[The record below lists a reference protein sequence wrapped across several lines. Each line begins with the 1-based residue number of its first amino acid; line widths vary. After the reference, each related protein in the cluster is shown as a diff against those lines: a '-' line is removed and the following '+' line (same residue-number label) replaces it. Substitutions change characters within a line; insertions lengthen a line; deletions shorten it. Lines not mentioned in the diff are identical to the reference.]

1 MSAGNDRPA
10 DRGVALITGASR
22 GIGAATARLAAKR
35 GYDVAVNYVAN
46 EKAAAEVVRD
56 VEAAGRRA
64 LAVKGDVAREADI
77 VALFDAVEKK
87 LGPIAALVNNAGIAG
102 KTGRVEDVT
111 ADMVKAVLDLN
122 VFGALIC
129 AREAVRR
136 MSTKRGGKG
145 GVIVNVSSGAAT
157 RGSPNSYVWY
167 AASKAALDAITLGLG
182 LEVAGEGIR
191 VVGMAA
197 GVTETE
203 IHEAAGG
210 PERLQQMAKM
220 IPLGRV
226 AQPEEMAEAILWL
239 MSDGARYC
247 TATTLRAGGGL

>member
-1 MSAGNDRPA
+1 MSGQSAGT
-10 DRGVALITGASR
+10 VLITGASR
-22 GIGAATARLAAKR
+22 GIGAATARLAAAR

-46 EKAAAEVVRD
+46 EAAAAKVVGA

-64 LAVKGDVAREADI
+64 IAVKADVGREADI
-77 VALFDAVEKK
+77 LAMFDAVDAK
-87 LGPIAALVNNAGIAG
+87 LAPITALVNNAGTFA
-102 KTGRVEDVT
+102 KTGRVEDVS
-111 ADMVKAVLDLN
+111 ADTVRAVLDLN
-122 VFGALIC
+122 VFGALLC

-197 GVTETE
+197 GVTETD
-203 IHEAAGG
+203 IHTAAGG
-210 PERLQQMAKM
+210 TGRLAQMAKLV
-220 IPLGRV
+220 PLGRV

>member
-1 MSAGNDRPA
+1 MSQSNRPR
-10 DRGVALITGASR
+10 DCGTVLITGAGR
-22 GIGAATARLAAKR
+22 GIGAATARLAARR

-46 EKAAAEVVRD
+46 EKAAAAVVHD

-64 LAVKGDVAREADI
+64 LAVKADVAREADI
-77 VALFDAVEKK
+77 LAMFDAVDEK

-111 ADMVKAVLDLN
+111 AAMVKAVLDLN
-122 VFGALIC
+122 VFGALLC

-136 MSTKRGGKG
+136 MSTKRGGSG

-167 AASKAALDAITLGLG
+167 AASKAALDAITMGLG

-210 PERLQQMAKM
+210 PGRLQQMAKI

-226 AQPEEMAEAILWL
+226 AQPEEMAESILWL

>member
-1 MSAGNDRPA
+1 MSEAKGT
-10 DRGVALITGASR
+10 VLITGASR
-22 GIGAATARLAAKR
+22 GIGAAAARLAAKR

-46 EKAAAEVVRD
+46 EKAAAAVLRD

-64 LAVKGDVAREADI
+64 LAVKADVAHEADI
-77 VALFDAVEKK
+77 LAMFDAVDKK

-122 VFGALIC
+122 VFGALLC

-167 AASKAALDAITLGLG
+167 AASKAALDAITMGLG

-197 GVTETE
+197 GVTDTE

-210 PERLQQMAKM
+210 PGRLQQMAKM

-226 AQPEEMAEAILWL
+226 AQPEEMAESILWL
-239 MSDGARYC
+239 MSDGAHYC

>member
-1 MSAGNDRPA
+1 MSAGK
-10 DRGVALITGASR
+10 GTVLITGASR

-46 EKAAAEVVRD
+46 EAAAAAVVRD

-64 LAVKGDVAREADI
+64 AAVKGDVGREADI
-77 VALFDAVEKK
+77 LAMFEAAEKR
-87 LGPIAALVNNAGIAG
+87 LGPIAALVNNAGVVG
-102 KTGRVEDVT
+102 KTGQVADVT
-111 ADMVKAVLDLN
+111 AEMVKAVLDIN
-122 VFGALIC
+122 VFGALLC

-167 AASKAALDAITLGLG
+167 AASKAALDAITMGLG
-182 LEVAGEGIR
+182 LEVAGEGVR

-197 GVTETE
+197 GVTDTE
-203 IHEAAGG
+203 IHNDAGG
-210 PERLQQMAKM
+210 PDRLAKM
-220 IPLGRV
+220 AAMVPLGR
-226 AQPEEMAEAILWL
+226 AAEPREMAEAILWL
-239 MSDGARYC
+239 MSDAARYV

>member
-1 MSAGNDRPA
+1 MS
-10 DRGVALITGASR
+10 VVLITGASR

-35 GYDVAVNYVAN
+35 GWDVAVNYVAN

-64 LAVKGDVAREADI
+64 LAVKADVAREADI
-77 VALFDAVEKK
+77 LAMFDAVETK
-87 LGPIAALVNNAGIAG
+87 LGPIGALVNNAGIAG

-129 AREAVRR
+129 AREAVKR

-157 RGSPNSYVWY
+157 RGSPNSHVWY
-167 AASKAALDAITLGLG
+167 AASKAALDAITMGLG

-203 IHEAAGG
+203 IHEDAGG
-210 PERLQQMAKM
+210 PGRLAQMAKM

-226 AQPEEMAEAILWL
+226 AQPQEMAEAILWL
-239 MSDGARYC
+239 MSDAARYV

>member
-1 MSAGNDRPA
+1 MSAGK
-10 DRGVALITGASR
+10 GVVLITGASR

-46 EKAAAEVVRD
+46 EAAAAAVVRD

-64 LAVKGDVAREADI
+64 AAVKGNVGREADI
-77 VALFDAVEKK
+77 LAMFDAAEKR
-87 LGPIAALVNNAGIAG
+87 LGPIAALVNNAGVVG
-102 KTGRVEDVT
+102 KTGQVADVT
-111 ADMVKAVLDLN
+111 ADMVRAVLDVN
-122 VFGALIC
+122 VFGALLC

-167 AASKAALDAITLGLG
+167 AASKAALDAITMGLG
-182 LEVAGEGIR
+182 LEVAGEGVR

-197 GVTETE
+197 GVTDTE
-203 IHEAAGG
+203 IHNDAGG
-210 PERLQQMAKM
+210 PDRLAKM
-220 IPLGRV
+220 AAMVPLGR
-226 AQPEEMAEAILWL
+226 AAEPREMAEAILWL
-239 MSDGARYC
+239 MSDAARYV

>member
-1 MSAGNDRPA
+1 MI
-10 DRGVALITGASR
+10 VTGASR

-46 EKAAAEVVRD
+46 EAAAAEVVRD

-64 LAVKGDVAREADI
+64 VAIKGNVGIEADI
-77 VALFDAVEKK
+77 LAMFETAEKR
-87 LGPIAALVNNAGIAG
+87 LGPIAALVNNAGVVG
-102 KTGRVEDVT
+102 KTGLVADVT
-111 ADMVKAVLDLN
+111 AEMVRAVLDIN
-122 VFGALIC
+122 VFGALLC

-157 RGSPNSYVWY
+157 KGSPNSYVWY
-167 AASKAALDAITLGLG
+167 AASKAALDAITMGLG
-182 LEVAGEGIR
+182 LEVAGEGVR

-203 IHEAAGG
+203 IHNDAGG
-210 PERLQQMAKM
+210 PDRLAKM
-220 IPLGRV
+220 AAMVPLGR
-226 AQPEEMAEAILWL
+226 AARPEEMAEAILWL
-239 MSDGARYC
+239 MSDAARYC

>member
-1 MSAGNDRPA
+1 MSGA
-10 DRGVALITGASR
+10 VLITGASR

-35 GYDVAVNYVAN
+35 GWDVAVNYVAN

-64 LAVKGDVAREADI
+64 LAVKADIAREADI
-77 VALFDAVEKK
+77 LAMFETVEKK

-111 ADMVKAVLDLN
+111 AEMVKAVLDLN

-129 AREAVRR
+129 AREAVKR

-157 RGSPNSYVWY
+157 KGSPNSYVWY
-167 AASKAALDAITLGLG
+167 AASKAALDAITMGLG

-191 VVGMAA
+191 VAGMAA

-203 IHEAAGG
+203 IHAAAGG
-210 PERLQQMAKM
+210 PGRLAQMAKM

-226 AQPEEMAEAILWL
+226 ARPEEMAEAILWL
-239 MSDGARYC
+239 MSDGARYV

>member
-1 MSAGNDRPA
+1 MSTGK
-10 DRGVALITGASR
+10 GTVLITGASR

-46 EKAAAEVVRD
+46 EAAAAEVVRD

-64 LAVKGDVAREADI
+64 VAIKADVARESDI
-77 VALFDAVEKK
+77 LAMFEAAEKR
-87 LGPIAALVNNAGIAG
+87 LGPIVALVNNAGIAG

-111 ADMVKAVLDLN
+111 ADMVRAVLDIN
-122 VFGALIC
+122 VFGALLC

-157 RGSPNSYVWY
+157 RGSPNAYVWY
-167 AASKAALDAITLGLG
+167 AASKSALEAITMGLG
-182 LEVAGEGIR
+182 LEVAREGVR

-197 GVTETE
+197 GVTDTE
-203 IHEAAGG
+203 IHNDAGG
-210 PERLQQMAKM
+210 PGRLQQMERLVP
-220 IPLGRV
+220 IGRV

>member
-1 MSAGNDRPA
+1 MSAAKGT
-10 DRGVALITGASR
+10 VLITGASR
-22 GIGAATARLAAKR
+22 GIGAATARLAAQR

-46 EKAAAEVVRD
+46 ETAAAEVVRD

-64 LAVKGDVAREADI
+64 LAVKADVAREADI
-77 VALFDAVEKK
+77 VAMFAAVDTS
-87 LGPIAALVNNAGIAG
+87 LGPVTALVNNAGIFA
-102 KTGRVEDVT
+102 KTGRVEDVAGET
-111 ADMVKAVLDLN
+111 VKSVLDLN

-182 LEVAGEGIR
+182 LEVAGEGVR

-203 IHEAAGG
+203 IHDAAGG
-210 PERLQQMAKM
+210 AARLQQMAKM
-220 IPLGRV
+220 IPLGRI
-226 AQPEEMAEAILWL
+226 AQPQEMAEAILWL

>member
-1 MSAGNDRPA
+1 MSANDRPR
-10 DRGVALITGASR
+10 DRGVVLITGASR

-35 GYDVAVNYVAN
+35 GYDVAVNYVSN
-46 EKAAAEVVRD
+46 EAAAKKVVGE

-64 LAVKGDVAREADI
+64 IAVKADVAREADI
-77 VALFDAVEKK
+77 LAMFAAVDEK
-87 LGPIAALVNNAGIAG
+87 LGRITGLVNNAGIFA
-102 KTGRVEDVT
+102 KTGRVEDVAAET
-111 ADMVKAVLDLN
+111 VKAVLDLN
-122 VFGALIC
+122 VLGALLC
-129 AREAVRR
+129 AREAVKR
-136 MSTKRGGKG
+136 MSTKRGGMG

-197 GVTETE
+197 GVTETD
-203 IHEAAGG
+203 IHTAAGG
-210 PERLQQMAKM
+210 TGRLAQMAKM
-220 IPLGRV
+220 VPLGRV
-226 AQPEEMAEAILWL
+226 AQPDEMAEAILWL
-239 MSDGARYC
+239 MSDAARYV

>member
-1 MSAGNDRPA
+1 MSGAAGT
-10 DRGVALITGASR
+10 VLITGASR

-35 GYDVAVNYVAN
+35 GWDVAVNYVAN

-64 LAVKGDVAREADI
+64 LAVKADIAREADI
-77 VALFDAVEKK
+77 LAIFDAVDRK

-111 ADMVKAVLDLN
+111 ADMVKAVLDTN

-129 AREAVRR
+129 AREAVKR
-136 MSTKRGGKG
+136 MSTKRGAQG

-167 AASKAALDAITLGLG
+167 AASKAALDAITTGLG

-210 PERLQQMAKM
+210 PGRLAQMAKI

-239 MSDGARYC
+239 MSDGARYV
-247 TATTLRAGGGL
+247 TATTLRAGGGA

>member
-1 MSAGNDRPA
+1 MSTAARTM
-10 DRGVALITGASR
+10 LITGASR
-22 GIGAATARLAAKR
+22 GIGAATARLAARR
-35 GYDVAVNYVAN
+35 GWDVAVNYVAN

-64 LAVKGDVAREADI
+64 IAVKGDVSREADI
-77 VALFDAVEKK
+77 LAIYDAIDRR
-87 LGPIAALVNNAGIAG
+87 LGPVGALVNNAGTFA
-102 KTGRVEDVT
+102 KTGRVADVAAET
-111 ADMVKAVLDLN
+111 VKAVLDLN

-129 AREAVRR
+129 AREAVKR

-167 AASKAALDAITLGLG
+167 AASKAALDAITMGLG

-191 VVGMAA
+191 VAGLAA
-197 GVTETE
+197 GVTETD
-203 IHEAAGG
+203 IHTAAGG
-210 PERLQQMAKM
+210 TGRLAEMAKM

-239 MSDGARYC
+239 ASDAAGYV

>member
-1 MSAGNDRPA
+1 MSTSNRPR
-10 DRGVALITGASR
+10 DCGTVLITGAGR

-64 LAVKGDVAREADI
+64 LAIKGDVAREAEI
-77 VALFDAVEKK
+77 VAMFEAVDEK

-111 ADMVKAVLDLN
+111 AAMVKRVLDIN
-122 VFGALIC
+122 VFGAMLC
-129 AREAVRR
+129 AREAVKR

-157 RGSPNSYVWY
+157 KGSPNSYVWY

-182 LEVAGEGIR
+182 LEVAGEGVR

-203 IHEAAGG
+203 IHNDAGG
-210 PERLQQMAKM
+210 PGRLAKM
-220 IPLGRV
+220 ASLVPLGRV
-226 AQPEEMAEAILWL
+226 AQPHEMAEAILWL

>member
-1 MSAGNDRPA
+1 MSGA
-10 DRGVALITGASR
+10 VLITGASR
-22 GIGAATARLAAKR
+22 GIGAATARLAARR
-35 GYDVAVNYVAN
+35 GWDVAVNYVAN

-64 LAVKGDVAREADI
+64 LAVKADIAREADI
-77 VALFDAVEKK
+77 LAMFDSVERA

-111 ADMVKAVLDLN
+111 AEMVKAVLDLN

-129 AREAVRR
+129 AREAVKR

-167 AASKAALDAITLGLG
+167 AASKAALDAITMGLG

-191 VVGMAA
+191 VAGMAA

-210 PERLQQMAKM
+210 PGRLAQMARM

-226 AQPEEMAEAILWL
+226 ARPEEMAEAILWL
-239 MSDGARYC
+239 MSDGARYV

>member
-1 MSAGNDRPA
+1 MS
-10 DRGVALITGASR
+10 VVLITGASR
-22 GIGAATARLAAKR
+22 GIGAATARLAAQR
-35 GYDVAVNYVAN
+35 GWDVAVNYVSNA
-46 EKAAAEVVRD
+46 KAAADVVRD

-77 VALFDAVEKK
+77 LAMFDAVETK
-87 LGPIAALVNNAGIAG
+87 LGPVAALVNNAGIAG

-129 AREAVRR
+129 AREAVKR

-167 AASKAALDAITLGLG
+167 AASKAALDAITTGLG

-203 IHEAAGG
+203 IHMDAGG
-210 PERLQQMAKM
+210 PGRLAQMAKM

-226 AQPEEMAEAILWL
+226 AQPGEMAEAILWL
-239 MSDGARYC
+239 MSDAARYV

>member
-1 MSAGNDRPA
+1 MSAKGT
-10 DRGVALITGASR
+10 VLITGASR
-22 GIGAATARLAAKR
+22 GIGAATARLAAQR

-46 EKAAAEVVRD
+46 AAAAAEVVRD

-64 LAVKGDVAREADI
+64 VAVKGDVAHEADI
-77 VALFDAVEKK
+77 LAMFDAVDKT

-111 ADMVKAVLDLN
+111 ADMVKAVLDIN
-122 VFGALIC
+122 VFGALLC

-167 AASKAALDAITLGLG
+167 AASKAALDAITMGLG
-182 LEVAGEGIR
+182 LEVAGEGVR

-197 GVTETE
+197 GVTDTE
-203 IHEAAGG
+203 IHNDAGG
-210 PERLQQMAKM
+210 PGRLATMAAM
-220 IPLGRV
+220 VPIGR
-226 AQPEEMAEAILWL
+226 AARPAEMAEAILWL
-239 MSDGARYC
+239 MSDAARYC

>member
-1 MSAGNDRPA
+1 MSGAAGT
-10 DRGVALITGASR
+10 VLITGASR

-35 GYDVAVNYVAN
+35 GWDVAVNYVSN

-64 LAVKGDVAREADI
+64 IAVKGDVSREADI
-77 VALFDAVEKK
+77 LAMFDAVDRN
-87 LGPIAALVNNAGIAG
+87 LGPVAGLVNNAGIFA
-102 KTGRVEDVT
+102 KTGRVADVAAET
-111 ADMVKAVLDLN
+111 VKAVLDLN
-122 VFGALIC
+122 VFGALLC

-136 MSTKRGGKG
+136 MSTKRGGTG

-157 RGSPNSYVWY
+157 RGSPNAYVWY
-167 AASKAALDAITLGLG
+167 AASKAALDAITMGLG

-197 GVTETE
+197 GVTETD
-203 IHEAAGG
+203 IHTGAGG
-210 PERLQQMAKM
+210 TGRLAEMAKM
-220 IPLGRV
+220 IPMGRV
-226 AQPEEMAEAILWL
+226 AQPVEMAEAILWL
-239 MSDGARYC
+239 MSDGARYV

>member
-1 MSAGNDRPA
+1 MSAGK
-10 DRGVALITGASR
+10 GTLLITGASR

-35 GYDVAVNYVAN
+35 GYDVAVNYIAN
-46 EKAAAEVVRD
+46 EAAAAKVVGEVKS
-56 VEAAGRRA
+56 EGRRA
-64 LAVKGDVAREADI
+64 IAVKADVAREADI
-77 VALFDAVEKK
+77 LSMFGEVDRK
-87 LGPIAALVNNAGIAG
+87 LGPVTALVNNAGIFA
-102 KTGRVEDVT
+102 KTGRVEDVA
-111 ADMVKAVLDLN
+111 ADTVKAVLDLN

-157 RGSPNSYVWY
+157 RGSPNNYVWY

-197 GVTETE
+197 GVTETD
-203 IHEAAGG
+203 IHTAAGG
-210 PERLQQMAKM
+210 PGRLAQMAKLV
-220 IPLGRV
+220 PLGRV

-239 MSDGARYC
+239 MSEGARYC

>member
-1 MSAGNDRPA
+1 MS
-10 DRGVALITGASR
+10 VVLVTGASR

-35 GYDVAVNYVAN
+35 GWDVAVNYVAN
-46 EKAAAEVVRD
+46 ETAAAEVVRD

-64 LAVKGDVAREADI
+64 LAVKADVAREADI
-77 VALFDAVEKK
+77 LAMFETVETK
-87 LGPIAALVNNAGIAG
+87 LGPIGALVNNAGIAG

-122 VFGALIC
+122 VFGALLC
-129 AREAVRR
+129 AREAVKR
-136 MSTKRGGKG
+136 MSTKRGGNG

-167 AASKAALDAITLGLG
+167 AASKAALDAITMGLG

-210 PERLQQMAKM
+210 PGRLAQMAKM

-226 AQPEEMAEAILWL
+226 AQPEEMAAAILWL
-239 MSDGARYC
+239 MSDAARYV